1 MPLIKFD
8 ILEGKSKEKIQDI
21 LDSVH
26 ESMVEAFDV
35 PKRDRY
41 QIVYQHKPEEM
52 IIQDTGLGFER
63 SNDVIVISVTSN
75 KRTQDKK
82 LKFYKLVVEN
92 LERDCGI
99 DKKDVVFNITENT
112 DADWSFGE
120 GNAQFITGEL

>member
-8 ILEGKSKEKIQDI
+8 LLEGKSNEEIQSI

-26 ESMVEAFDV
+26 KSMLEAFDV
-35 PKRDRY
+35 PERDRY

-82 LKFYKLVVEN
+82 LKFYELVVKN
-92 LERDCGI
+92 LKKDCGI
-99 DKKDVVFNITENT
+99 DGKDIMFNITENS
-112 DADWSFGE
+112 DVDWSFGE
-120 GNAQFITGEL
+120 GKAQFITGEL